1 MSDNKEKFED
11 SLQRLEQIISQ
22 LENGSMPLE
31 DMVNLVEQGAQLVK
45 TCRSRLEVMNNK
57 VEILF
62 KDDGAAGEF
71 TEFDLSTDRA
81 QAAIGKA
88 EPIQDT
94 PQVKRKRAP
103 QPAPP
108 QDDLPF

>member
-1 MSDNKEKFED
+1 MSNNKEKFED
-11 SLQRLEQIISQ
+11 TLVRLEEIIAR

-31 DMVNLVEQGAQLVK
+31 DMVDLVEQGAQLIK
-45 TCRSRLEVMNNK
+45 NCRSRLEVMNNK

-62 KDDGAAGEF
+62 KDDGETGEF

-88 EPIQDT
+88 EMVQGT
-94 PQVKRKRAP
+94 PTVKRKKAA
-103 QPAPP
+103 QESPP

>member
-1 MSDNKEKFED
+1 MSNNKEKFED
-11 SLQRLEQIISQ
+11 TLARLEEIIAR

-31 DMVNLVEQGAQLVK
+31 DMVDLVEQGAKLIK
-45 TCRSRLEVMNNK
+45 NCRSRLEVMNNK

-62 KDDGAAGEF
+62 KDDGETGEF

-81 QAAIGKA
+81 KAAGAVEQAPAA
-88 EPIQDT
+88 AP
-94 PQVKRKRAP
+94 PKRKKAA
-103 QPAPP
+103 QETPP

>member
-1 MSDNKEKFED
+1 MSENKEKFED
-11 SLQRLEQIISQ
+11 TLERLEQIIAR

-31 DMVNLVEQGAQLVK
+31 DMVDLVEQGAKLIK

-71 TEFDLSTDRA
+71 TEFDPATDRA
-81 QAAIGKA
+81 KAAVGT
-88 EPIQDT
+88 EQPT
-94 PQVKRKRAP
+94 PAAPAPARRKRP
-103 QPAPP
+103 TPPP